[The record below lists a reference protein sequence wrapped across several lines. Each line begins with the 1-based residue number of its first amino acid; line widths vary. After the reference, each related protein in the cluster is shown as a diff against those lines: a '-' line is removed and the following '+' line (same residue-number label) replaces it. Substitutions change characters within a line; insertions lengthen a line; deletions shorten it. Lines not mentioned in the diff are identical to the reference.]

1 MKRYIMTAC
10 LTLCLF
16 GVARADA
23 LKPLK
28 VGFSLDTK
36 ESSLETAW
44 QDFLKSEGE
53 KQGKAAG
60 FDFQW
65 TINVANADPARQA
78 ANIDDLITR
87 GVDVIIARAFDSGA
101 IGTSINYK
109 SAAEAVEAAMKRCA
123 DYKPAPKAA
132 ALCMSIGS
140 FKGECYAIS
149 FDPKAGTPGD
159 RSGSRSGEDPR
170 GDARKRRALR
180 PLACRARRGRSAR
193 PPLPIRRPAPL
204 QTPGRRRE

>member
-1 MKRYIMTAC
+1 MKRYISTVG
-10 LTLCLF
+10 LTLCLA
-16 GVARADA
+16 GAAQADN

-60 FDFQW
+60 FDIEW

-87 GVDVIIARAFDSGA
+87 GRSEEH
-101 IGTSINYK
+101 TS
-109 SAAEAVEAAMKRCA
+109 E
-123 DYKPAPKAA
+123 
-132 ALCMSIGS
+132 
-140 FKGECYAIS
+140 
-149 FDPKAGTPGD
+149 
-159 RSGSRSGEDPR
+159 
-170 GDARKRRALR
+170 
-180 PLACRARRGRSAR
+180 
-193 PPLPIRRPAPL
+193 L
-204 QTPGRRRE
+204 QSP

>member
-1 MKRYIMTAC
+1 MKRYILAAC
-10 LTLCLF
+10 LTLCLI
-16 GVARADA
+16 GAAQADA

-101 IGTSINYK
+101 IGTSIKAAQNAGIPFVTFDRGSTSGKPTAHVGGDSYDQAK
-109 SAAEAVEAAMKRCA
+109 QTAEALAAILK
-123 DYKPAPKAA
+123 KAGVQA
-132 ALCMSIGS
+132 NALS
-140 FKGECYAIS
+140 FK
-149 FDPKAGTPGD
+149 
-159 RSGSRSGEDPR
+159 
-170 GDARKRRALR
+170 
-180 PLACRARRGRSAR
+180 AC
-193 PPLPIRRPAPL
+193 
-204 QTPGRRRE
+204 